1 MIRIAILHY
10 AGPPTIGGVES
21 TIAHHAN
28 ALLDQ
33 GYAVR
38 LIAGN
43 SLKSDDERIECR
55 SNPLFGSSHADI
67 LQVKG
72 ELDRG
77 EVTPRFH
84 ELVQRIEQ
92 QLTDA
97 LADCAVCIA
106 HNVHSLH
113 KNLALTAALAN
124 IGQRGDVRLISWAH
138 DLAWTNPRYE
148 RELHAGY
155 PYDLLRQAW
164 PSTQYVTISDM
175 RQAELSALIGLPP
188 EQIPVI
194 HGGIDPPSFL
204 KWTPTMR
211 MLEARLHLLD
221 ADGVLLLPAR
231 LTRRK
236 NIEFGLRV
244 LADLRQLSQ
253 RDYRLVVTGPPGP
266 HNPTN
271 RSYLDDLLALRHELQ
286 IEDSAHFVYALSDTA
301 EPLLLDDDTLA
312 NLYQVCDALIFPS
325 EQEGFGIPI
334 LEAALVRLPV
344 FCSDIPPLR
353 ETGQDDVY
361 AFDLAASP
369 RQVAQAILDHLTRE
383 TAPRLLV
390 RIRHQFRWDVI
401 VRTQLV
407 PLLKPHGE

>member
-1 MIRIAILHY
+1 MTRIAILHY

-21 TIAHHAN
+21 TIAHHAQ

-43 SLKSDDERIECR
+43 QLTSDDPRLELR
-55 SNPLFGSSHADI
+55 SDPLFGSSHPDI
-67 LQVKG
+67 LQVKV
-72 ELDRG
+72 ELDHG
-77 EVTPRFH
+77 EVTENFYA
-84 ELVQRIEQ
+84 LVQRIEST
-92 QLTDA
+92 LTTV
-97 LADCAVCIA
+97 LADCEVCIA
-106 HNVHSLH
+106 HNVHTLH

-124 IGQRGDVRLISWAH
+124 IGARGKVRLISWAH
-138 DLAWTNPRYE
+138 DLAWTNPRYTS
-148 RELHAGY
+148 ELRDGY

-164 PSTQYVTISDM
+164 PSTKYVTISDM
-175 RQAELSALIGLPP
+175 RQEELSDLLDLPA
-188 EQIPVI
+188 EQIPII
-194 HGGIDPPSFL
+194 HGGIDPPTFL

-211 MLEARLHLLD
+211 MLESRLHLLD
-221 ADGVLLLPAR
+221 TDGVLLLPAR

-244 LADLRQLSQ
+244 LAQLRQLSQ
-253 RDYRLVVTGPPGP
+253 CDYRLVVTGPPGP
-266 HNPTN
+266 HNPSN
-271 RSYLDDLLALRHELQ
+271 QRYLDDLLVLRNELG
-286 IEDSAHFVYALSDTA
+286 ITDTAHFIYAMSDTA

-334 LEAALVRLPV
+334 LEAALVRMPV

-361 AFDLAASP
+361 AFDLTAEP
-369 RQVAQAILDHLTRE
+369 RTVAQSILNHLTNE

-407 PLLKPHGE
+407 PLLEPHGE

>member
-21 TIAHHAN
+21 TIYHHAQ

-38 LIAGN
+38 IIAGN
-43 SLKSDDERIECR
+43 AFTSDDSRLEYW
-55 SNPLFGSSHADI
+55 SDPLFGSSHPDI

-77 EVTPRFH
+77 EVSENFH
-84 ELVQRIEQ
+84 ALLQRVEAR
-92 QLTDA
+92 LEAA
-97 LADCAVCIA
+97 LDDCAVCVA
-106 HNVHSLH
+106 HNVHTLH

-124 IGQRGDVRLISWAH
+124 IGQRGKLRLISWTH
-138 DLAWTNPRYE
+138 DLAWTNPRYAA
-148 RELHAGY
+148 ELHDDY
-155 PYDLLRQAW
+155 PYNLLRQAW
-164 PSTQYVTISDM
+164 PSTTYVTISDM
-175 RQAELSALIGLPP
+175 RQTELSDLIGLPA
-188 EQIPVI
+188 EQIPII
-194 HGGIDPPSFL
+194 HGGIDPPTFL

-211 MLEARLHLLD
+211 MLESRLHLLD
-221 ADGVLLLPAR
+221 SDGVLLLPAR

-244 LADLRQLSQ
+244 LADLRDLSHC
-253 RDYRLVVTGPPGP
+253 DYRLVVTGPPGP

-271 RSYLDDLLALRHELQ
+271 KSYLDDLLTLRRDLN
-286 IEDSAHFVYALSDTA
+286 IEDSAHFVYALNDSPD
-301 EPLLLDDDTLA
+301 PLLLDDDTLA
-312 NLYQVCDALIFPS
+312 NLYQACDALIFPS
-325 EQEGFGIPI
+325 EQEGFGLPI
-334 LEAALVRLPV
+334 LEAALVRMPV

-353 ETGQDDVY
+353 ETGQEDVY
-361 AFDLAASP
+361 AFDLASQSP
-369 RQVAQAILDHLTRE
+369 REVAQAILNHLTNE

-407 PLLKPHGE
+407 PLLSP